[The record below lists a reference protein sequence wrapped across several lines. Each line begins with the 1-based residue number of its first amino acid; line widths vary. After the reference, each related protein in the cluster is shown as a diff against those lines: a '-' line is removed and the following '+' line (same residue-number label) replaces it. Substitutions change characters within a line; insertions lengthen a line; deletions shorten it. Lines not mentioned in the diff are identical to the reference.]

1 MAADP
6 MSGATRR
13 TADWG
18 RRVGGEC
25 VSDGDGGDVS
35 PAKGED
41 CLVGSRMGDSMDG
54 ETAEVCDGSMDG
66 ETVVVCDDSM
76 DGETVEVCDNGMD
89 GETVVVCEDGDAV
102 VPYTALAVAGR
113 CGVVTGGELVC
124 DSRRR
129 LSVSRQRTR
138 SIPEEHTWARRTT
151 TQMEQ

>member
-25 VSDGDGGDVS
+25 VSDGDGGVVS

-41 CLVGSRMGDSMDG
+41 CLVGSRMGDSM
-54 ETAEVCDGSMDG
+54 EG
-66 ETVVVCDDSM
+66 ETVEVWDDSM
-76 DGETVEVCDNGMD
+76 DGEAVEVWDDSME
-89 GETVVVCEDGDAV
+89 GETVAVCDDGDAV
-102 VPYTALAVAGR
+102 VPYTALAVAGQ
-113 CGVVTGGELVC
+113 CGVVTGWELVC

-129 LSVSRQRTR
+129 LSVSGPRTR
-138 SIPEEHTWARRTT
+138 SIPERLKWARRTT